1 MSDRIR
7 GYVDK
12 KTSNLNNL
20 AEDQEK
26 IKDKKIES
34 LEKEKDEINRKK
46 EEDEKEISRMHQL
59 I

>member
-1 MSDRIR
+1 
-7 GYVDK
+7 VDK
-12 KTSNLNNL
+12 KTQNLNNL

-34 LEKEKDEINRKK
+34 LEKDKDEINRKK